1 MYSYVVII
9 VSTKNAIVDEE
20 LAGQIAELFR
30 ALGDTSRI
38 QIIAALTTNDM
49 NVGEL
54 ADLVDIS
61 HSAVSHHLRHLR
73 QMKLVRTHK
82 DGRHVYYSLD
92 DDHVR
97 DLFRCGLEHA
107 QHG

>member
-1 MYSYVVII
+1 MTDERNLVI
-9 VSTKNAIVDEE
+9 DEE
-20 LAGQIAELFR
+20 LAGQMAELFR

-54 ADLVDIS
+54 ADLVNIS
-61 HSAVSHHLRHLR
+61 DSAVSHHLRHLR
-73 QMKLVRTHK
+73 QMKLVRTRK
-82 DGRHVYYSLD
+82 EGRHVFYSLD

>member
-1 MYSYVVII
+1 MTDERDLVI
-9 VSTKNAIVDEE
+9 DEE
-20 LAGQIAELFR
+20 LAGQMAELFR

-54 ADLVDIS
+54 ADLVNIS
-61 HSAVSHHLRHLR
+61 DSAVSHHLRHLR
-73 QMKLVRTHK
+73 QMKLVRTRK
-82 DGRHVYYSLD
+82 EGRHVFYSLD